1 MESASSIGGRRT
13 LPPLCRVHIL
23 SFAQRRSLSSSLWR
37 RGTYSC
43 YTNTLYPLYRDAVCH
58 PLEDTL
64 FCVENT
70 ISPPY
75 GEGVCQN
82 HVIRRAQTDGSRPQ
96 VKRYTRLVI
105 YYYYTS
111 TILTHDIPCTEMQYV
126 ILRIEKRTLSSV

>member
-1 MESASSIGGRRT
+1 M
-13 LPPLCRVHIL
+13 
-23 SFAQRRSLSSSLWR
+23 
-37 RGTYSC
+37 
-43 YTNTLYPLYRDAVCH
+43 YRDAICH

-82 HVIRRAQTDGSRPQ
+82 HAIRRAQTDGRRPQ
-96 VKRYTRLVI
+96 VKRYTILVI

-111 TILTHDIPCTEMQYV
+111 IILTH
-126 ILRIEKRTLSSV
+126 